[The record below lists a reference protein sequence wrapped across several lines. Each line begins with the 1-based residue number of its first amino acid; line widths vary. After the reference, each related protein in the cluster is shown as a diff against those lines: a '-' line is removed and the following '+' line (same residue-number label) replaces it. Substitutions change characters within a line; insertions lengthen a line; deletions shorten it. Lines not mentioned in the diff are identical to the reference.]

1 MDVGI
6 VILAG
11 GKSSRMGTN
20 KAMLPVQGKPNIER
34 LRDELV
40 QAVPANGRFE
50 NSRVLQVIVVAND
63 PAAYRF
69 LGETVIP
76 DRYPGMGPLAG
87 IQVGLQA
94 SPCDWNVVVACDM
107 PFATA
112 AAARF
117 LLEQAVSGNTGD
129 NSLNSPAASGID
141 AVVPVIHDQL
151 HPLFAVY
158 HKRSAEK
165 IEDMIVSERLRMIYL
180 LEQLQV
186 KQVTE
191 ADFPDSIHV
200 DRVFF
205 NMNRP
210 ADWEQ
215 AKLWINQER

>member
-1 MDVGI
+1 M
-6 VILAG
+6 ILAG
-11 GKSSRMGTN
+11 GKSSRMGSN
-20 KAMLPVQGKPNIER
+20 KAMLPVRGKPNIER
-34 LRDELV
+34 LRDELLRV
-40 QAVPANGRFE
+40 VPANGLFE
-50 NSRVLQVIVVAND
+50 SSRVSRVIVVANES
-63 PAAYRF
+63 ATYQF

-87 IQVGLQA
+87 IQVGLEA
-94 SPCDWNVVVACDM
+94 SPSDWNLVVACDM

-117 LLEQAVSGNTGD
+117 LLGHVIRTGEP
-129 NSLNSPAASGID
+129 NSTVGSATDILPNSTLD
-141 AVVPVIHDQL
+141 AVVPVIHGQL

-158 HKRSAEK
+158 HKRSAQK
-165 IEDMIVSERLRMIYL
+165 IEDMIVTERLRIIFL

-191 ADFPDSIHV
+191 ADFPESIDV

-215 AKLWINQER
+215 AKFWINQER